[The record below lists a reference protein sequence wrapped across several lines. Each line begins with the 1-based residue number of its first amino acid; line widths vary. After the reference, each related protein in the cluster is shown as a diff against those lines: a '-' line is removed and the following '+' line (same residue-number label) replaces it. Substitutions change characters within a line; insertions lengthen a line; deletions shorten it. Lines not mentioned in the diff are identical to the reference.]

1 MFYYA
6 VSYFDVVF
14 IFELLSTLSRVCS
27 QGYPDGCLVLFR
39 ILAQFGFTQGG
50 QEYTPKVDP
59 SKLNKY
65 FYKLTT
71 SSQPTQATHFLIAN
85 EKNKSQILIFQ
96 QSKKHFLFE
105 KHHFSL
111 KMFILQHKLVDLDSK
126 QSFLLKKSVNFNEN
140 GQISFENDQFRI
152 EMLVFVRKGQF

>member
-105 KHHFSL
+105 KP
-111 KMFILQHKLVDLDSK
+111 
-126 QSFLLKKSVNFNEN
+126 SFFTKNVQFAVQISRMRVKSVVFVEKSVNFNEN

-152 EMLVFVRKGQF
+152 EFWCPSI

>member
-105 KHHFSL
+105 KPSFFTKNVHFAA
-111 KMFILQHKLVDLDSK
+111 
-126 QSFLLKKSVNFNEN
+126 
-140 GQISFENDQFRI
+140 QISRFRFNTV
-152 EMLVFVRKGQF
+152 VFVEKKCQFE